1 MEDRVSAGSGNGA
14 EIDARA
20 SAWAVRSAER
30 PLDPLEQ
37 QQLDVWLAEDS
48 RHLGAYARAQALWLD
63 LDRVAA
69 LDSGARQEAPARP
82 RRAIP
87 WRRYAMAASVALAA
101 FGGMAVYDHVDGR
114 ISTGRGEIR
123 RVALEDG
130 SIVTLNG
137 DSAVQ
142 VRYKDDVRQV
152 ILRRGEALFEVAH
165 NSRRPFVVSAEGLKV
180 RAVGTEFVV
189 GLEDGGVEVT
199 VEEGVVAVGGSASGS
214 PTPRYI
220 RRNEQ
225 FVAAQT
231 GPRKAVLDAA
241 DVARRTAWRKGLLVF
256 DGQQLGAAAA
266 EVNRYS
272 DLRVV
277 IEDPTLAR
285 AEFMGIFKLG
295 DSRAFANAAA
305 NAFNGEVI
313 RRDGELVIVRQQ
325 NSPSH

>member
-30 PLDPLEQ
+30 SLDPLEQ
-37 QQLDVWLAEDS
+37 QQLALWLEEDS
-48 RHLGAYARAQALWLD
+48 RHLGAYVRAQALWLD

-69 LDSGARQEAPARP
+69 LDRGARQGVPPSP
-82 RRAIP
+82 RRTVP
-87 WRRYAMAASVALAA
+87 WRRYAIAASVALAA

-114 ISTGRGEIR
+114 ISTGRGEVR

-137 DSAVQ
+137 NSAVQ

-214 PTPRYI
+214 STPRYI

-241 DVARRTAWRKGLLVF
+241 DVERRMAWRKGLLVF
-256 DGQQLGAAAA
+256 NGQQLGAAAA

-285 AEFMGIFKLG
+285 AEFMGVFKLG

-305 NAFNGEVI
+305 NAFNGEII
-313 RRDGELVIVRQQ
+313 RREGELVIVRQQ

>member
-1 MEDRVSAGSGNGA
+1 MEDSVSAGSGNGA
-14 EIDARA
+14 DIDARA

-30 PLDPLEQ
+30 PLDSSEQ
-37 QQLDVWLAEDS
+37 QQLDAWLAEDS
-48 RHLGAYARAQALWLD
+48 RHLGAYVRAQALWLD
-63 LDRVAA
+63 IDRIAA
-69 LDSGARQEAPARP
+69 LDSGARQEVPLPARRP
-82 RRAIP
+82 LP

-101 FGGMAVYDHVDGR
+101 FGGAMVYDHMDGR
-114 ISTGRGEIR
+114 ISTGRGEVR

-130 SIVTLNG
+130 SVVTLNG
-137 DSAVQ
+137 DSTVQ
-142 VRYKDDVRQV
+142 IRYKDDVRQV
-152 ILRRGEALFEVAH
+152 ILRRGEALFDVAH
-165 NSRRPFVVSAEGLKV
+165 NSRRPFVVNAEGLNV

-199 VEEGVVAVGGSASGS
+199 VEEGVVAVAGGASGS
-214 PTPRYI
+214 PTPHYI

-225 FVAAQT
+225 FVAAKT
-231 GPRKAVLDAA
+231 GSRKAALDAA
-241 DVARRTAWRKGLLVF
+241 DVERRTAWRKGLLVF

-277 IEDPTLAR
+277 IDDPTLAR